1 MDLTSFEKGACVE
14 FGASEERSESQFR
27 IILGGWNGT
36 KSRIAE
42 YISDTQKV
50 VEVNGE
56 YSEIQW
62 KNMRCES
69 KFTPGVQ

>member
-27 IILGGWNGT
+27 IILGDWNGT

-42 YISDTQKV
+42 YNSDTKTYV
-50 VEVNGE
+50 EEVNGG

-69 KFTPGVQ
+69 KFTPG